1 MEDWDHFRLVLAL
14 ARTKTLRGAA
24 DILGVNHTTVAR
36 RLAAMTHFYQADLFE
51 RISGSYELTEIGQE
65 VLTAAQHIEH
75 IVDGAKR
82 LKRANDVSIS
92 GQITLSLPTAIGQ
105 YLLVDELAQ
114 FQLRYPN
121 VSLNIVGS
129 YELADLDRCEAD
141 IVIRADNH
149 PPEHLVGRRLC
160 CIAICYY
167 AERSYF
173 ASTAPDQLR
182 WITKPIDKNVHQWV
196 ANSPYPNAEIALQ
209 ISDLDLRHQ
218 AGVAGHGM
226 FRGACYMAD
235 TEPKLMRVSDCAPTP
250 FQDLWVLTHPD
261 LRNVSRINVLMDFI
275 SNALL
280 DKKSL
285 IEGTGIS

>member
-24 DILGVNHTTVAR
+24 DMLGVNHTTVAR
-36 RLAAMTHFYQADLFE
+36 RLSAITHFYQADLFE
-51 RISGSYELTEIGQE
+51 RIAGHYELTTIGEE
-65 VLTAAQHIEH
+65 VLKAAIHIEQL
-75 IVDGAKR
+75 VDGAKR

-114 FQLRYPN
+114 FQLLYPN

-160 CIAICYY
+160 SIAVCYY
-167 AERSYF
+167 AQRSYF
-173 ASTAPDQLR
+173 NNTPSEQLR
-182 WITKPIDKNVHQWV
+182 WITRPIDENVHQWV

-218 AGVAGHGM
+218 AGISGHGM

-235 TEPKLMRVSDCAPTP
+235 TEPKLVRVSHCAPEP

-261 LRNVSRINVLMDFI
+261 LRNVSRIKILMEYI

-280 DKKSL
+280 EKKSL
-285 IEGTGIS
+285 IEGAGIS